1 MKKLTILGLSVALVA
16 MFLVR
21 WPAGILPAHSSV
33 QLAPVYEVTTRG
45 DFNSIGV
52 LCCASAD
59 AYRIQA
65 GGALISGGAVSPLDD
80 LYNTGCPAEA
90 AVIVHGWDNTED
102 SALEKFDRAR
112 LSLSANNY
120 AAPIIGYSWD
130 SDQGLGEPVDK
141 WYTANSI
148 ATDNGP
154 KLAHFLTDFKTQCPS
169 TLVRI
174 VAHSLGARVV
184 VDAINQ
190 LETKTEWK

>member
-65 GGALISGGAVSPLDD
+65 GGALISGGVVSPLDD
-80 LYNTGCPAEA
+80 LYNTGCPGQVA
-90 AVIVHGWDNTED
+90 AVVHGFQNDEE

-112 LSLSANNY
+112 MSLAANNFPG
-120 AAPIIGYSWD
+120 PIIGYSWD
-130 SDQGLGEPVDK
+130 S
-141 WYTANSI
+141 
-148 ATDNGP
+148 
-154 KLAHFLTDFKTQCPS
+154 
-169 TLVRI
+169 
-174 VAHSLGARVV
+174 
-184 VDAINQ
+184 
-190 LETKTEWK
+190 